1 MQDHMEDRFARWQR
15 TAPLAFQ
22 CGGARLP
29 LRLMN
34 GWSLGRGSR
43 KNSQADEENG
53 KGQSS
58 VSRLHPKPPHA
69 TFRRVDD
76 FRPKRVGMVSSA
88 DQALGVKILRPGIQ
102 KAARR
107 SVPSKAVQIRWPSS
121 RLGYFPFF
129 AYQSALIGVKLFH
142 FSGRSSSA
150 KMAVTGQTGT
160 HAPQSMHSVG
170 WMYSCVSL
178 SKSGSSLRGCMQS
191 TGQTS
196 TQAVSFVPMHGSA
209 IT

>member
-1 MQDHMEDRFARWQR
+1 MQDHMEDRFTRWQR

-34 GWSLGRGSR
+34 GWTLGRGSR

-88 DQALGVKILRPGIQ
+88 DQALGVINAQKPGQ
-102 KAARR
+102 RFCGPPYKKRHAGAC
-107 SVPSKAVQIRWPSS
+107 
-121 RLGYFPFF
+121 L
-129 AYQSALIGVKLFH
+129 
-142 FSGRSSSA
+142 A
-150 KMAVTGQTGT
+150 KP
-160 HAPQSMHSVG
+160 H
-170 WMYSCVSL
+170 
-178 SKSGSSLRGCMQS
+178 KSGGLL
-191 TGQTS
+191 
-196 TQAVSFVPMHGSA
+196 AD
-209 IT
+209 

>member
-22 CGGARLP
+22 YGGARLP

-43 KNSQADEENG
+43 RNSQADEANG

-69 TFRRVDD
+69 TFRGVDD

-88 DQALGVKILRPGIQ
+88 DQALGVNQCSKSGLEIWRPDIQ

-107 SVPSKAVQIRWPSS
+107 SVPSKTGQIRWPPS
-121 RLGYFPFF
+121 RPGYFPFF
-129 AYQSALIGVKLFH
+129 AYQS
-142 FSGRSSSA
+142 
-150 KMAVTGQTGT
+150 
-160 HAPQSMHSVG
+160 
-170 WMYSCVSL
+170 
-178 SKSGSSLRGCMQS
+178 
-191 TGQTS
+191 
-196 TQAVSFVPMHGSA
+196 
-209 IT
+209 

>member
-1 MQDHMEDRFARWQR
+1 MQDHMEDRFTRWQR

-34 GWSLGRGSR
+34 GWTLGRGSR

-88 DQALGVKILRPGIQ
+88 DQALGVHQMLKNRARDF
-102 KAARR
+102 AARHT
-107 SVPSKAVQIRWPSS
+107 KS
-121 RLGYFPFF
+121 RTPEHAG
-129 AYQSALIGVKLFH
+129 QSRTNPVA
-142 FSGRSSSA
+142 S
-150 KMAVTGQTGT
+150 
-160 HAPQSMHSVG
+160 
-170 WMYSCVSL
+170 
-178 SKSGSSLRGCMQS
+178 
-191 TGQTS
+191 
-196 TQAVSFVPMHGSA
+196 
-209 IT
+209 